1 MLDKIIENKK
11 REVKEAKRDFPLK
24 EMLKEIDSPDFRE
37 FYQKRD
43 FKKAIEKSG
52 LSLIAEVKQKSP
64 SYQRPTGQRPTGGKF
79 REDFDYLEIARIY
92 QKTGAKA
99 ISVLT
104 DKRFFGGEL
113 SHLTEIKEN
122 ISLPVLRKDF
132 IVDEYQI
139 CQSFFYKADAV
150 LLIVCLLSERELKE
164 FLRLCRELGLD
175 ALVEVHN
182 QEDIKKALDTPD
194 KIIGINN
201 RNLDSLEI
209 DIKTTEK
216 LIKLI
221 PDDKLIVSE
230 SGIRTKEDVKYLR
243 DLGLDGV
250 LIGEIFLKSKDIAK
264 KIKEM
269 GLGIK

>member
-1 MLDKIIENKK
+1 M
-11 REVKEAKRDFPLK
+11 
-24 EMLKEIDSPDFRE
+24 
-37 FYQKRD
+37 
-43 FKKAIEKSG
+43 
-52 LSLIAEVKQKSP
+52 SLIAEVKQKSP
-64 SYQRPTGQRPTGGKF
+64 SYQRPTGGKF
-79 REDFDYLEIARIY
+79 RKDFDYLNTARIY
-92 QKTGAKA
+92 QKAGAEA

-132 IVDEYQI
+132 IIDEYQI
-139 CQSFFYKADAV
+139 CQSFLAKADAV
-150 LLIVCLLSERELKE
+150 LLIVCLLSEKELKE

-182 QEDIKKALDTPD
+182 QEDLQKALATPA
-194 KIIGINN
+194 KLIGINN

-209 DIKTTEK
+209 DIKTTEN

-230 SGIRTKEDVKYLR
+230 SGIRTKEDVKYLQ
-243 DLGLDGV
+243 DLGIDAV
-250 LIGEIFLKSKDIAK
+250 LIGEVFLKSEDIEK
-264 KIKEM
+264 KIREIREI
-269 GLGIK
+269 LSIRC